1 MYRKITISWLVISLS
16 LLVACGG
23 GGSGAAQATAAT
35 PTAYTYR
42 IPSDRGDSW
51 SVGNAADHG
60 MDPGVLENMVNAV
73 GSGQFDFIDSVV
85 IAKNGVLI
93 FDETIRTTTDAEDR
107 LVANTDLSMH
117 RQFSASKSIMSLVVG
132 IAIDDGFI
140 PNVSVPYLKLFPYP
154 GYANWDARKD
164 DITLEHVLAMRLGLT
179 WDEWDPPYTSSQ
191 NQLIR
196 FYNDNVDFAKGLLD
210 LPLAEK
216 PGTSFAYNTV
226 ATITLGQAVENAVP
240 MTLLDF
246 SVNELLLPLGI
257 VDLEFLS
264 TPTGLPNT
272 GSSLYFRTR
281 DMAKFGQLAL
291 NGGLWNGQRI
301 VSEEWIDASMT
312 PLSTLTWSNPEE
324 WDWQIDG
331 YGYQWWVGHYDFD
344 GGKLQT
350 YVAWGFG
357 GQWIVAIPALDLVV
371 AVNSHGYEGEDEAT
385 NQGHALIKRF
395 VLEAIRD

>member
-1 MYRKITISWLVISLS
+1 MYRKTTISWLVISLS
-16 LLVACGG
+16 LLAACGG
-23 GGSGAAQATAAT
+23 GGSGAADATAAT
-35 PTAYTYR
+35 PAAYTYR
-42 IPSDRGDSW
+42 LPPDRGDSW
-51 SVGNAADHG
+51 SIGDAADSG
-60 MDPGVLENMVNAV
+60 MDVSVLENMVNAV
-73 GSGQFDFIDSVV
+73 RSGQFDFVDSVV

-93 FDETIRTTTDAEDR
+93 LDETIRTTTDAEDG
-107 LVANTDLSMH
+107 LVANTDPSMH
-117 RQFSASKSIMSLVVG
+117 RQFSASKSVMSLVVG

-140 PNVSVPYLKLFPYP
+140 ANVSVPYLSLFPYSV
-154 GYANWDARKD
+154 YDNWDARKD
-164 DITLEHVLAMRLGLT
+164 DMTLEHVLAMRLGLA
-179 WDEWDPPYTSSQ
+179 WDEWDPPYTSPQ

-196 FYNDNVDFAKGLLD
+196 FYDDNVDFAKGLLD
-210 LPLAEK
+210 LPLAEE

-226 ATITLGQAVENAVP
+226 ATIALGQAVENAVP
-240 MTLLDF
+240 MTLLDY

-291 NGGLWNGQRI
+291 DGGLWNGQRI
-301 VSEEWIDASMT
+301 VSEAWIDASMT
-312 PLSTLTWSNPEE
+312 PLSNMAWSSPEE

-331 YGYQWWVGHYDFD
+331 YGYQWWTGHYDFN
-344 GGKLQT
+344 GETLET

-371 AVNSHGYEGEDEAT
+371 AINSHGYQGEDEAT
-385 NQGHALIKRF
+385 NQGHELIKRY
-395 VLEAIRD
+395 VLEAISG

>member
-1 MYRKITISWLVISLS
+1 
-16 LLVACGG
+16 
-23 GGSGAAQATAAT
+23 
-35 PTAYTYR
+35 
-42 IPSDRGDSW
+42 
-51 SVGNAADHG
+51 
-60 MDPGVLENMVNAV
+60 MDVGVLENMVNDIRA
-73 GSGQFDFIDSVV
+73 GQFDFIDSIVV
-85 IAKNGVLI
+85 AKNGVLI
-93 FDETIRTTTDAEDR
+93 FDETIRTMTDTEDR
-107 LVANTDLSMH
+107 LVANTDPSIH
-117 RQFSASKSIMSLVVG
+117 RQFSASKSVMSLVVG

-140 PNVSVPYLKLFPYP
+140 ANVSVPYLGLFPYP
-154 GYANWDARKD
+154 GYANWDARKN
-164 DITLEHVLAMRLGLT
+164 DITLEHVLAMRLGLA

-210 LPLAEK
+210 LPLAED

-240 MTLLDF
+240 ITLLDYTI
-246 SVNELLLPLGI
+246 NELLLPLGI

-291 NGGLWNGQRI
+291 DGGLWNGQRI
-301 VSEEWIDASMT
+301 VSEAWINASMT
-312 PLSTLTWSNPEE
+312 RLSNMVWSNPDE

-331 YGYQWWVGHYDFD
+331 YGYQWWIGHYDFD
-344 GGKLQT
+344 GSNLET

-357 GQWIVAIPALDLVV
+357 GQWVVAIPAFDLVV
-371 AVNSHGYEGEDEAT
+371 AVNSHGYQGEDEAT
-385 NQGHALIKRF
+385 NQGHALIRRY
-395 VLEAIRD
+395 VLEAISN

>member
-1 MYRKITISWLVISLS
+1 
-16 LLVACGG
+16 
-23 GGSGAAQATAAT
+23 
-35 PTAYTYR
+35 
-42 IPSDRGDSW
+42 
-51 SVGNAADHG
+51 
-60 MDPGVLENMVNAV
+60 
-73 GSGQFDFIDSVV
+73 
-85 IAKNGVLI
+85 
-93 FDETIRTTTDAEDR
+93 
-107 LVANTDLSMH
+107 
-117 RQFSASKSIMSLVVG
+117 
-132 IAIDDGFI
+132 
-140 PNVSVPYLKLFPYP
+140 
-154 GYANWDARKD
+154 
-164 DITLEHVLAMRLGLT
+164 MRLGLA

-210 LPLAEK
+210 LPLTEE
-216 PGTSFAYNTV
+216 PGKSFAYNTV

-240 MTLLDF
+240 MTLLDY

-291 NGGLWNGQRI
+291 
-301 VSEEWIDASMT
+301 D
-312 PLSTLTWSNPEE
+312 STLTWSNPEE

-331 YGYQWWVGHYDFD
+331 YAYQWWIGHYDFD
-344 GGKLQT
+344 GGKLET

-371 AVNSHGYEGEDEAT
+371 AINSHGYQGEDEAT
-385 NQGHALIKRF
+385 NQGHALIRRY
-395 VLEAIRD
+395 VLEAISD